1 MCYIQKRPSL
11 RQLKSKQTL
20 LTNEDGEERGETKLP
35 LTKTTLLQEEE
46 SLSLLERE
54 RRAGDTEELLAIRE
68 ANESFVE
75 RKLK

>member
-54 RRAGDTEELLAIRE
+54 RRAVDTEELLAIRE

>member
-1 MCYIQKRPSL
+1 MRMVC
-11 RQLKSKQTL
+11 
-20 LTNEDGEERGETKLP
+20 GEERGETKLP